1 MSKSVKSLLNELCF
15 PETNGIELTKIQQE
29 KINFR
34 GKVNK
39 DTAINQND
47 LSQKKLLNGS
57 KEENKIYLSKRF
69 SSIPKNS
76 IFSTLKKGKYG
87 KKIIQ
92 NFIKFKKADDFESF
106 DTPKFAR
113 IKEENEVGTWNQIK
127 CDEKRNGIIAQDYTF
142 DEENELK
149 RKNEINNLR
158 NALTSQSFSDTTNT
172 SSYTDI
178 KEPPRNLLKVNNEKK
193 NGIFKFFMFVLTSAI
208 LIMIEIY
215 LIECS
220 KNFFNVLQIIKDIL
234 HFIFL
239 KVPLYLF
246 SFFFFKH
253 FFFSFSFSLIILSI
267 YLLLRKFSFN
277 TKIREIFDK
286 VRSELR
292 DRKKNDFENCS
303 LSMKTLAKRLSEEL
317 GIDQEEFMQKFLPEL
332 EKLRRE
338 TNYIQANLRINE
350 KGKEILEWESKESEE
365 DSEER
370 D

>member
-1 MSKSVKSLLNELCF
+1 M
-15 PETNGIELTKIQQE
+15 
-29 KINFR
+29 
-34 GKVNK
+34 
-39 DTAINQND
+39 
-47 LSQKKLLNGS
+47 
-57 KEENKIYLSKRF
+57 
-69 SSIPKNS
+69 
-76 IFSTLKKGKYG
+76 
-87 KKIIQ
+87 
-92 NFIKFKKADDFESF
+92 
-106 DTPKFAR
+106 
-113 IKEENEVGTWNQIK
+113 
-127 CDEKRNGIIAQDYTF
+127 
-142 DEENELK
+142 
-149 RKNEINNLR
+149 R